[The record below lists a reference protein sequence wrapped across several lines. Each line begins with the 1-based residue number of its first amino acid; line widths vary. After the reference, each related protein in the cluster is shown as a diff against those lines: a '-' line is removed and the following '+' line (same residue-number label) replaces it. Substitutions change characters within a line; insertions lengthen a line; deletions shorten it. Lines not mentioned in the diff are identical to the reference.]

1 MLAVY
6 LRGMLISI
14 ALVSSIG
21 MQNLFV
27 FNSAMS
33 NRLRRALLIAA
44 FVWVADTTLTV
55 VAFLG
60 VGTII
65 THYQWLKLVILLVG
79 GVVVIWM
86 GWGIL
91 RSANATTLGGGD
103 TAMPLKEAFTGAW
116 VVAFANPQAIIDTSV
131 SFGAMRSTLSNS
143 QVLPFLLGILSSTAL
158 WFFWCHPNYRHT
170 QEPTTTAVPVVDQH
184 YFRRYCDGL
193 WRDAGWTRGTD
204 GGVRYFPGIFV
215 RRE

>member
-1 MLAVY
+1 MLSVY

-33 NRLRRALLIAA
+33 NRLSRALLIAV
-44 FVWVADTTLTV
+44 FVWLADTTLTV

-60 VGTII
+60 MGAII

-79 GVVVIWM
+79 SGIVVWM

-91 RSANATTLGGGD
+91 RSANATTIGNDD
-103 TAMPLKEAFTGAW
+103 TVMPLKEAFTGAW

-131 SFGAMRSTLSNS
+131 SFGAMRSTLANGE
-143 QVLPFLLGILSSTAL
+143 VLPFLLGILTSTVL
-158 WFFWCHPNYRHT
+158 WFFGITLVIGTLKNRLPRRFLLWVNIISGAIVMVYGATLVVH
-170 QEPTTTAVPVVDQH
+170 AV
-184 YFRRYCDGL
+184 L
-193 WRDAGWTRGTD
+193 L
-204 GGVRYFPGIFV
+204 II
-215 RRE
+215 

>member
-33 NRLRRALLIAA
+33 NRLRRALLIAG
-44 FVWVADTTLTV
+44 FVWLADTALTV

-60 VGTII
+60 MGALI
-65 THYQWLKLVILLVG
+65 TRWQWLKLLILLIG
-79 GVVVIWM
+79 GAIVMWM
-86 GWGIL
+86 GVGII
-91 RSANATTLGGGD
+91 RGASQSAIGNDHKL
-103 TAMPLKEAFTGAW
+103 MPLKEAFTGAW

-131 SFGAMRSTLSNS
+131 SFGAMRSTLATG
-143 QVLPFLLGILSSTAL
+143 QVVPFLLGILTSTAL
-158 WFFWCHPNYRHT
+158 WFFGVTIVIGTLKNRLPRRFLLWVNLISGTIVFVYGATLIWH
-170 QEPTTTAVPVVDQH
+170 AVKLIQ
-184 YFRRYCDGL
+184 
-193 WRDAGWTRGTD
+193 
-204 GGVRYFPGIFV
+204 
-215 RRE
+215 